1 MKLPYV
7 KSATIESIIQEVYA
21 KNETFGLEEFVSS
34 MESDNIEL
42 GHVLYSFIEAI
53 AEYMGEDDIERVEEC
68 IAIAKI
74 SCNLMYKSLEKQV
87 EIDEM
92 NYEQSDT

>member
-1 MKLPYV
+1 
-7 KSATIESIIQEVYA
+7 
-21 KNETFGLEEFVSS
+21 
-34 MESDNIEL
+34 
-42 GHVLYSFIEAI
+42 
-53 AEYMGEDDIERVEEC
+53 MGEDDIERVEEC

>member
-1 MKLPYV
+1 MKIPLI
-7 KSATIESIIQEVYA
+7 KRETMQSIIEEVYI
-21 KNETFGLEEFVSS
+21 KNEDFGIEEFR
-34 MESDNIEL
+34 SDLEKENKEVAI
-42 GHVLYSFIEAI
+42 VLYSFIQAI